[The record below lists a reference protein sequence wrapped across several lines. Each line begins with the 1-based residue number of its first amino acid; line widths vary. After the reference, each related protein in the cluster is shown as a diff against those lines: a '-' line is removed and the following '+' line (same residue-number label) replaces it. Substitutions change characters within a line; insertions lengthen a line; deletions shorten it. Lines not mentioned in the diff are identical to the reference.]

1 MIFCVR
7 DAEFILMVVPLMV
20 PILFAINKWMRPKNA
35 VYFGLLLFVLMMF
48 IDDINA
54 GIGSMV
60 VVLPIA
66 ALVHHFTKPKW
77 HGNVSNMSGIEF
89 EHWCASMLK
98 KNMGFIS
105 AEVTTA
111 SNDYGADIKGRDSR
125 GRKWVIQCKR
135 YNGSVDN
142 SAVQEVVAA
151 KAHYHA
157 ERAAVMT
164 NSTLT
169 KNARKLANE
178 NGVEIFENL
187 GD

>member
-1 MIFCVR
+1 
-7 DAEFILMVVPLMV
+7 
-20 PILFAINKWMRPKNA
+20 
-35 VYFGLLLFVLMMF
+35 
-48 IDDINA
+48 
-54 GIGSMV
+54 
-60 VVLPIA
+60 
-66 ALVHHFTKPKW
+66 
-77 HGNVSNMSGIEF
+77 
-89 EHWCASMLK
+89 MLK

-111 SNDYGADIKGRDSR
+111 SNDYGADIKGIDSR